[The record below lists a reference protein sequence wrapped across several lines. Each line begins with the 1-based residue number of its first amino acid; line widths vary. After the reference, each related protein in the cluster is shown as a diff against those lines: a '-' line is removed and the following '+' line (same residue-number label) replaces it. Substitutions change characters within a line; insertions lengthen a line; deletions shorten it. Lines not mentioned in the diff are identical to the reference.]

1 MRSTPAA
8 FAASFAVVACLCG
21 LAVSPASQAAP
32 FSVTL
37 TIANPQAFTPNQLQI
52 VQQAAAQAELL
63 WENVITGYQPGISL
77 TGISA
82 SITGTTSG
90 FASANYTGT
99 TLQGGFRLSTGG
111 SIQINTTILEQY
123 ANFQGTGLN
132 VIDELLA
139 HETGHVL
146 GIGTLWEANNAYG
159 FGSGQYT
166 GQYGVAAYRAEFD
179 PNATFVPVELAG
191 DPSTANKHWDQIMRS
206 SVQEG
211 NPNDPYSLSPLL
223 GITDAQ
229 GRDFALELMTGAID
243 PDYGEPFLSNTTV
256 QSLRDLGFAVVPEPA
271 TWILLIVGGAIACFA
286 RRTM

>member
-1 MRSTPAA
+1 MRFRSATIV
-8 FAASFAVVACLCG
+8 ASFVAATCLSG
-21 LAVSPASQAAP
+21 FAIAPALHAAP

-37 TIANPQAFTPNQLQI
+37 TVANPQAFTPTQLQI
-52 VQQAAAQAELL
+52 VQQAAAKAELL

-82 SITGTTSG
+82 TITGTTSE
-90 FASANYTGT
+90 FASANYTGVT
-99 TLQGGFRLSTGG
+99 QQGGFYLSTGG

-123 ANFQGTGLN
+123 ANYQGTGLN

-139 HETGHVL
+139 HETGHVM
-146 GIGTLWEANNAYG
+146 GIGTLWDVNGLYA
-159 FGSGQYT
+159 FGTGRYT
-166 GQYGVAAYRAEFD
+166 GQYGVAAFRAEFD

-191 DPSTANKHWDQIMRS
+191 DAGTANKHWDQRMRS

-211 NPNDPYSLSPLL
+211 NPNDPFSLSPLI
-223 GITDAQ
+223 GITDAH

-256 QSLRDLGFAVVPEPA
+256 QSMRDMGFTVVPEPA
-271 TWILLIVGGAIACFA
+271 TWGLLVIGGAIACFL
-286 RRTM
+286 RRRM